1 MGLVARLAKMKLL
14 FLAWLHLSGPGVLA
28 QCDAELPSHN
38 PCAQEDFFVEADP
51 DACSFFYECSEG
63 CVSHKQCQPHEDGLP
78 RVFDDVFEWCG
89 LTDEVDCGTRPCKDP
104 IECAT
109 QVTRTTATTT
119 EDCGHPF
126 DCSGNGFFPDPFN
139 CRKYWQCYG
148 GGHGEHFLCPDDPAT
163 GEPEVFDLVFDGCNY
178 QALTDCGDRPIC
190 GVCDEDCEPGKTT
203 PASCSDKPP
212 LDCSELADGYYPDE
226 YNCRKYWHC
235 AGGHGQHMMCAKDQ
249 NQGNG
254 PEDLQYNVEGV
265 MCDWDLRVDCGD
277 RLVCDD
283 CDENC
288 VPDKNKNCDADCG
301 PDNHHPADICKG
313 REPGYY
319 PDLFNCAKYWHCD
332 SSGSQHFFCADG
344 LVYEATKVMCDFPE
358 RVNCRACGPLGSCNR
373 PTCDCCDDNCHF

>member
-1 MGLVARLAKMKLL
+1 MGVARQAKMKLL
-14 FLAWLHLSGPGVLA
+14 FLAWLHLSGPGQPGVLA
-28 QCDAELPSHN
+28 QCDAELPSQN

-51 DACSFFYECSEG
+51 EACSFFYECSEG

-163 GEPEVFDLVFDGCNY
+163 GEPEVFDLVFDGCN
-178 QALTDCGDRPIC
+178 
-190 GVCDEDCEPGKTT
+190 
-203 PASCSDKPP
+203 
-212 LDCSELADGYYPDE
+212 
-226 YNCRKYWHC
+226 
-235 AGGHGQHMMCAKDQ
+235 
-249 NQGNG
+249 
-254 PEDLQYNVEGV
+254 
-265 MCDWDLRVDCGD
+265 
-277 RLVCDD
+277 
-283 CDENC
+283 
-288 VPDKNKNCDADCG
+288 
-301 PDNHHPADICKG
+301 
-313 REPGYY
+313 
-319 PDLFNCAKYWHCD
+319 

-358 RVNCRACGPLGSCNR
+358 RVNCRGCGPLGSCNR